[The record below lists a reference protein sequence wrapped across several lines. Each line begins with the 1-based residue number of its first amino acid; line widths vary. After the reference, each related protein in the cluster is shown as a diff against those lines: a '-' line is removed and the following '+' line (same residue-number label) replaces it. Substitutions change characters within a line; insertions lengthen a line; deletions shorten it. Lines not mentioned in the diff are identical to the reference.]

1 MLDEPPEIRRRCYTL
16 TEVCVLTGASSETL
30 SNEIKNGRLVAHKWG
45 RRTVILSDDLHRFLA
60 ALPLLPR
67 LGEEGAQ
74 NEAV

>member
-16 TEVCVLTGASSETL
+16 TEACVLTGASSETL

-45 RRTVILSDDLHRFLA
+45 RRIVILSDDLHRFLA
-60 ALPLLPR
+60 ALPR